1 MSATVV
7 AQVVNAVAAAL
18 VQAPAVAPLVDRRSR
33 ARAIPDTAAT
43 AVTVGPVSANAD
55 DSTMAFAGPDLWSV
69 RVAVECYAR
78 AGGDV
83 DAELDTLV
91 QAAFARLMADPT
103 LAGAIPGGLMPPSIT
118 YDFDALDARYASA
131 TLFFTARVVSGPS
144 FT

>member
-1 MSATVV
+1 MSASVV
-7 AQVVNAVAAAL
+7 AQVVDAVAQTLAR
-18 VQAPAVAPLVDRRSR
+18 APAVSTLIERRSR

-43 AVTVGPVSANAD
+43 AVTVGPFSASAD
-55 DSTMAFAGPDLWSV
+55 DSNLAFAGADVWSV

-78 AGGDV
+78 AVGDV
-83 DAELDTLV
+83 DSALDALV
-91 QAAFARLMADPT
+91 QAAFSRLMTDPT
-103 LAGAIPGGLMPPSIT
+103 LGGAVPGGLMPPSIT